1 MQPAWILS
9 TPCRVLDKSIEGFGM
24 LIHLKAKALMTAISL
39 AVLAGCATSPAG
51 MNAPAAGGA
60 QVPAQWQVTPLASGA
75 MGSALSLDEAWWQ
88 RFDDPVLNDLIQRVL
103 DSNL

>member
-1 MQPAWILS
+1 MS
-9 TPCRVLDKSIEGFGM
+9 
-24 LIHLKAKALMTAISL
+24 IHLKPKALTMAISL

-75 MGSALSLDEAWWQ
+75 MGSALSLDEA
-88 RFDDPVLNDLIQRVL
+88 
-103 DSNL
+103 